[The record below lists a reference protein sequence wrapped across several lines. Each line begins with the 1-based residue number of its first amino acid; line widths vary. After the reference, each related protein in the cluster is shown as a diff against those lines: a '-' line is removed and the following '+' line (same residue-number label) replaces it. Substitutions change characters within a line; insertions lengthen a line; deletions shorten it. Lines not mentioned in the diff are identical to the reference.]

1 MYLLFNAYQILF
13 ILKSCS
19 RGAQNFWNLLTVNSA
34 NSQCN
39 DKYREKMSTFSPL
52 KNVKSLANVH
62 VYAGAIMFLLQT
74 GTIQYQSDS
83 A

>member
-1 MYLLFNAYQILF
+1 MYLFFNAYQILF
-13 ILKSCS
+13 ILKSRS

-34 NSQCN
+34 NPQCN
-39 DKYREKMSTFSPL
+39 EKYREKMSTFSPL
-52 KNVKSLANVH
+52 KNVKSLAN